1 MCGIVGLHLKNAA
14 LYPLV
19 LMVVSMSS
27 RGPDS
32 TGSVLHDGDTMGGVK
47 DVRPGETCARHGIVD
62 RGGSPR
68 ASATP
73 RTAAGG
79 SMAHGRAMAGVAGG
93 NPCPASA
100 VLLATGLD
108 GIDRGSDP
116 GEQVTDDM
124 FALSLDEMAR
134 RGIVHLPKTL
144 DRALRNWSLAT
155 SCARRWRGCP
165 AVTSSTTTPASSK
178 PSSTPTTPACPS
190 GRSTAIS
197 RSREPA
203 DRDIEERTPRK
214 GGVSCYSLRQSLSD

>member
-32 TGSVLHDGDTMGGVK
+32 TGAVLHDGDTLGDVK
-47 DVRPGETCARHGIVD
+47 DVRPGEICARHG
-62 RGGSPR
+62 
-68 ASATP
+68 
-73 RTAAGG
+73 TAAGG

-93 NPCPASA
+93 NPCLASA

-108 GIDRGSDP
+108 GIDRGLDP

-124 FALSLDEMAR
+124 FAPSLDEVAR

-144 DRALRNWSLAT
+144 DRALEELVADHVLRTALARVPGGDVIDYY
-155 SCARRWRGCP
+155 AGVKQ
-165 AVTSSTTTPASSK
+165 AEFDAYH
-178 PSSTPTTPACPS
+178 A
-190 GRSTAIS
+190 
-197 RSREPA
+197 
-203 DRDIEERTPRK
+203 
-214 GGVSCYSLRQSLSD
+214 GVSEWEIDRYLTLT